1 MADGVGIDL
10 IEIRRIERALERYPR
25 LAQRLFTE
33 RELAYARRHARPGR
47 HLAARFAAKEAS
59 IKALGLNDGLELRDI
74 EVTEESPPQ
83 VRLFGRAAA
92 EAKRQRVMLR
102 VSLTHSRDAAAA
114 VAIASKD
121 LRAVRERHTK
131 ARGRRRTTQ
140 DRDAGQG

>member
-33 RELAYARRHARPGR
+33 RELEYARRHARPGR
-47 HLAARFAAKEAS
+47 HLAARFAAKEAAV
-59 IKALGLNDGLELRDI
+59 KALGLNDGLELREI
-74 EVTEESPPQ
+74 EVIEGSPPE
-83 VRLFGRAAA
+83 VRLFGKAAA
-92 EAKRQRVMLR
+92 EARRKRVMLR

-121 LRAVRERHTK
+121 LRSVRERHAEAGSSK
-131 ARGRRRTTQ
+131 IRR
-140 DRDAGQG
+140 